1 MVRTTR
7 FKRAHGS
14 TSFPIM
20 ERICSAAEAIDS
32 IGATIC
38 S

>member
-7 FKRAHGS
+7 FKRAYGS
-14 TSFPIM
+14 TSFPVM
-20 ERICSAAEAIDS
+20 ERICSAAEVIDS
-32 IGATIC
+32 IGATIY